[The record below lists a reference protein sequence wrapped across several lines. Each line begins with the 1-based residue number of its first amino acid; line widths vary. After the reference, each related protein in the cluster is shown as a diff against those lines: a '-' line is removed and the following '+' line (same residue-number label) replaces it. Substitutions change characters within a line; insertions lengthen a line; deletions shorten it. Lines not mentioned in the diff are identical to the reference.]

1 MKELILNPV
10 IFSLLLLM
18 GIVYLLISFQLFNR
32 YGRGTRTFEKICVLL
47 LLLSIGG
54 FKLGLFGKFA
64 PSALYL
70 PGKKLYSLALQV
82 GIYSGCLLLVFSRWK
97 IYLKHSTYFISSL
110 SKQNPFFIIHIF
122 WIFICSLLS
131 DTPEYTLKA
140 TLICLLTTIFFIYI
154 GKQFT
159 WQELFDLLLWYQ
171 LIILF
176 LSVFYCLF
184 VPSVG
189 RPIGSWI
196 GVFTHKNA
204 LGPVMS
210 MSAIFLYL
218 QSLRVPN
225 YRWLFLSLVG
235 LSVFTLLQ
243 ANSGMS
249 KVLLVVLISLLG
261 LIRFIRRLPPRLAF
275 ALMGFFLAIGVA
287 FLILITEN
295 ADYIIVEQLG
305 KDLSLSG
312 RTYFWP
318 LVVNAIN
325 KHPIFG
331 YGYQGFWQPWRGI
344 DNPAL
349 PIRTPKLGNFIPEHS
364 HNGFLD
370 MGLDIGWLGLA
381 FFLISL
387 LTNIYY
393 GVVHVIRNKEIESS
407 IPLVI
412 FTWLIITNVTET
424 GIATISFVSILYILM
439 TARLTM
445 DNTLETLRI
454 NSQHQR
460 HTSWELESISETNRT
475 SFRRSQ

>member
-1 MKELILNPV
+1 MKQLILNPV

-18 GIVYLLISFQLFNR
+18 GIVYLLICFQLFNR
-32 YGRGTRTFEKICVLL
+32 YDRGIITFEKICVLL
-47 LLLSIGG
+47 LLMSIGG

-82 GIYSGCLLLVFSRWK
+82 GIYSGCLLLVSSRWK
-97 IYLKHSTYFISSL
+97 IYFKHSTYFLSSL
-110 SKQNPFFIIHIF
+110 SQQNPFFVIHIF

-131 DTPEYTLKA
+131 ETPEYTLKA
-140 TLICLLTTIFFIYI
+140 SLVYILTTVFFIYI

-171 LIILF
+171 LIILL

-184 VPSVG
+184 IPSVG
-189 RPIGSWI
+189 RPTGSWI

-204 LGPVMS
+204 LGPMMS

-218 QSLRVPN
+218 QSLRVPK
-225 YRWLFLSLVG
+225 YRWLFLSLAG
-235 LSVFTLLQ
+235 LSVFTLQQ
-243 ANSGMS
+243 ANSGMA
-249 KVLLVVLISLLG
+249 KVLFIVLISLLG
-261 LIRFIRRLPPRLAF
+261 AIRFIRRLPPRLAF

-287 FLILITEN
+287 FMILITEN
-295 ADYIIVEQLG
+295 AEYIIVDQLG
-305 KDLSLSG
+305 KDLSLTG

-331 YGYQGFWQPWRGI
+331 HGYQGFWQPWRGI

-349 PIRTPKLGNFIPEHS
+349 PIRSPRLGGFIPEHS

-370 MGLDIGWLGLA
+370 IGLDIGWLGLA
-381 FFLISL
+381 LFIISL
-387 LTNIYY
+387 LINIYY
-393 GVVHVIRNKEIESS
+393 GVVHVIRNKEVESS

-424 GIATISFVSILYILM
+424 GIATISFVWILYILM

-445 DNTLETLRI
+445 DNTLDNLRI
-454 NSQHQR
+454 NSQRQR
-460 HTSWELESISETNRT
+460 GIDWELESITETNRS
-475 SFRRSQ
+475 SFRRSR

>member
-1 MKELILNPV
+1 MKQLILNPV
-10 IFSLLLLM
+10 IFSLLLLI
-18 GIVYLLISFQLFNR
+18 GLIYLLICFQLFNR
-32 YGRGTRTFEKICVLL
+32 YGRGTRTFEKICILL

-54 FKLGLFGKFA
+54 FKLGLFGKFT

-82 GIYSGCLLLVFSRWK
+82 GIYSGCLLLVSSRWK
-97 IYLKHSTYFISSL
+97 IYLKHSTYFLSSL
-110 SKQNPFFIIHIF
+110 SQQNPFFIIHIS

-131 DTPEYTLKA
+131 ETPGYDLKA
-140 TLICLLTTIFFIYI
+140 SLVCLLTTIFFVYI

-171 LIILF
+171 LIILL

-184 VPSVG
+184 IPSVG
-189 RPIGSWI
+189 RPTGSWI

-204 LGPVMS
+204 LGPMMS
-210 MSAIFLYL
+210 MSTIFLYL
-218 QSLRVPN
+218 QSLRVPK
-225 YRWLFLSLVG
+225 YRWLFLSLAG
-235 LSVFTLLQ
+235 LSVFTLQQ
-243 ANSGMS
+243 ANSGMA

-261 LIRFIRRLPPRLAF
+261 VIRFIRRLPPRLAF
-275 ALMGFFLAIGVA
+275 ALMGFFLAMGVA
-287 FLILITEN
+287 LMILITEN
-295 ADYIIVEQLG
+295 AEYIIVEQLG
-305 KDLSLSG
+305 KDLSISG

-318 LVVNAIN
+318 LIVNAIN
-325 KHPIFG
+325 KHPVFG

-349 PIRTPKLGNFIPEHS
+349 PIRSARLGNFIPEHS

-387 LTNIYY
+387 GINIYY
-393 GVVHVIRNKEIESS
+393 GVLNVIRNKEAESAM
-407 IPLVI
+407 PLVI

-424 GIATISFVSILYILM
+424 GMASISFIWILYVLM

-445 DNTLETLRI
+445 DNTLDNLRI
-454 NSQHQR
+454 NSQRQR
-460 HTSWELESISETNRT
+460 QTSWEFESMSETNRT
-475 SFRRSQ
+475 SFRRNR